1 MKFVDLKKPGAPA
14 MLVLAEGPEPKP
26 APGELLIRVIA
37 AGVNRPDV
45 FQRMGAYPPPPGA
58 SPILGLEVAGTV
70 AAIGAGVAEWRIG
83 DAVCALTPG
92 GGYAEFCVAPAAHC
106 LPLPKGLSAIEAAA
120 LPENLFTV
128 WGNVFERG
136 RLRTGESILI
146 HGGASGIG
154 TIAIQLAKAFGATV
168 FTTARTPEKCAACVA
183 LGADVA
189 IPYPEQDFATVVAE
203 KTRGRGVDVILDM
216 VGGDYIP
223 RDIDSL
229 ALDGRLVFIAF
240 LRGGTSALD
249 FSAVMRKRLTITGST
264 LRPQSNEAKAQL
276 AAALLEKVW
285 PLIEARR
292 VRPLIHATYPLA
304 EAAAAHQLME
314 RGEHIG
320 KIVLTVD

>member
-1 MKFVDLKKPGAPA
+1 M
-14 MLVLAEGPEPKP
+14 
-26 APGELLIRVIA
+26 
-37 AGVNRPDV
+37 
-45 FQRMGAYPPPPGA
+45 
-58 SPILGLEVAGTV
+58 
-70 AAIGAGVAEWRIG
+70 
-83 DAVCALTPG
+83 
-92 GGYAEFCVAPAAHC
+92 
-106 LPLPKGLSAIEAAA
+106 PKGLSAIEAAA

-168 FTTARTPEKCAACVA
+168 FTTARTPEKCAACMS

-189 IPYPEQDFATVVAE
+189 IPYSEQDFATVVAE

-240 LRGGTSALD
+240 LRGATSALD